1 MCGTPGGVGKL
12 LFHLEEI
19 PMHFLSMVIALLSFV
34 APVHADDALV
44 GNWKLVSFYTMDAQS
59 KQRTNTYGEHPT
71 GAIGFTPGGRFFA
84 FVTADNRK
92 PATTAEDQAAAFKAM
107 IAYTGKYRVEGD
119 SFITKVDVAPNP
131 ALVGTEQVRFWNI
144 IDGKLNIT
152 TAPLPNPNSP
162 GGTLIGTLVWE
173 RE

>member
-1 MCGTPGGVGKL
+1 MR
-12 LFHLEEI
+12 
-19 PMHFLSMVIALLSFV
+19 FLAIVIALLSF
-34 APVHADDALV
+34 ASLAQAEDALL
-44 GNWKLVSFYTMDAQS
+44 GNWKLVSFYTVDLQS

-92 PATTAEDQAAAFKAM
+92 PPNTVEDQAAAFKAM

-119 SFITKVDVAPNP
+119 RFITDVDVAPNP
-131 ALVGTEQVRFWNI
+131 ALVGPEQVRFWKI
-144 IDGKLNIT
+144 VDGKLHIT
-152 TAPLPNPNSP
+152 TAPLPDPNSP
-162 GGTLIGTLVWE
+162 GGALIGTLVWE